1 MRIKDAAS
9 GVLSQLTDEDKSFLP
24 FLMYKEH
31 GKGKI
36 ILINSNPLM
45 KVWYNEI
52 VFNSYENKDFYII
65 RIRQASF
72 LIFKNFDF
80 PALFLKRFS
89 LKDLLEKYF
98 KYNENVAFIKPLP
111 NDIYKSGIYYNDYV
125 MYL

>member
-1 MRIKDAAS
+1 MENYIFKANN
-9 GVLSQLTDEDKSFLP
+9 VIENLF
-24 FLMYKEH
+24 
-31 GKGKI
+31 
-36 ILINSNPLM
+36 
-45 KVWYNEI
+45 NEN

-80 PALFLKRFS
+80 PALFLKRFA

-98 KYNENVAFIKPLP
+98 KYNIAFIKPLP

>member
-1 MRIKDAAS
+1 MENYIFKTNAVIENLFN
-9 GVLSQLTDEDKSFLP
+9 G
-24 FLMYKEH
+24 
-31 GKGKI
+31 
-36 ILINSNPLM
+36 N
-45 KVWYNEI
+45 
-52 VFNSYENKDFYII
+52 VFNSYENNDFHII

-80 PALFLKRFS
+80 PALFLKRFA

-98 KYNENVAFIKPLP
+98 KHNESVAFIKPLP

>member
-1 MRIKDAAS
+1 MNN
-9 GVLSQLTDEDKSFLP
+9 
-24 FLMYKEH
+24 Y
-31 GKGKI
+31 
-36 ILINSNPLM
+36 ILRANNVIENLF
-45 KVWYNEI
+45 NEN

-80 PALFLKRFS
+80 PALFLTRIS
-89 LKDLLEKYF
+89 LKALLEKYF
-98 KYNENVAFIKPLP
+98 KHNENVAFIKPLP

>member
-1 MRIKDAAS
+1 MENYIFKTNAVIENLFN
-9 GVLSQLTDEDKSFLP
+9 G
-24 FLMYKEH
+24 
-31 GKGKI
+31 
-36 ILINSNPLM
+36 N
-45 KVWYNEI
+45 

-80 PALFLKRFS
+80 PALFLKRFV

-98 KYNENVAFIKPLP
+98 KHNESVAFIKPLP

>member
-1 MRIKDAAS
+1 MENYIFKTNAVIENLFN
-9 GVLSQLTDEDKSFLP
+9 G
-24 FLMYKEH
+24 
-31 GKGKI
+31 
-36 ILINSNPLM
+36 N
-45 KVWYNEI
+45 

-89 LKDLLEKYF
+89 LKALLEKYF
-98 KYNENVAFIKPLP
+98 KQNENVAFIKPLP

>member
-1 MRIKDAAS
+1 MND
-9 GVLSQLTDEDKSFLP
+9 
-24 FLMYKEH
+24 Y
-31 GKGKI
+31 
-36 ILINSNPLM
+36 ILKANNVVENL
-45 KVWYNEI
+45 YNEN
-52 VFNSYENKDFYII
+52 VFNSYENDDFYII

-80 PALFLKRFS
+80 PALFLKRFA

-98 KYNENVAFIKPLP
+98 KYNENVAFIRPLT

>member
-1 MRIKDAAS
+1 M
-9 GVLSQLTDEDKSFLP
+9 EDYIFKT
-24 FLMYKEH
+24 
-31 GKGKI
+31 
-36 ILINSNPLM
+36 NSVIETLFNG
-45 KVWYNEI
+45 N
-52 VFNSYENKDFYII
+52 VFNSYENEDFYII

-80 PALFLKRFS
+80 PALFLKRFA

-98 KYNENVAFIKPLP
+98 KYNVAFIKPLP

>member
-1 MRIKDAAS
+1 M
-9 GVLSQLTDEDKSFLP
+9 EDYIVKT
-24 FLMYKEH
+24 
-31 GKGKI
+31 
-36 ILINSNPLM
+36 NSVIENLF
-45 KVWYNEI
+45 NGN

-80 PALFLKRFS
+80 PALFLKRFA

-98 KYNENVAFIKPLP
+98 KYNVAFIKPLP

>member
-1 MRIKDAAS
+1 MENYIFKTNAVIENLFN
-9 GVLSQLTDEDKSFLP
+9 G
-24 FLMYKEH
+24 
-31 GKGKI
+31 
-36 ILINSNPLM
+36 N
-45 KVWYNEI
+45 

-80 PALFLKRFS
+80 PALFLKRFA

-98 KYNENVAFIKPLP
+98 KYNESVAFIKPLP

>member
-1 MRIKDAAS
+1 MENYIFKTNAVIENLFN
-9 GVLSQLTDEDKSFLP
+9 G
-24 FLMYKEH
+24 
-31 GKGKI
+31 
-36 ILINSNPLM
+36 N
-45 KVWYNEI
+45 

-80 PALFLKRFS
+80 PALFLKRFA

-98 KYNENVAFIKPLP
+98 IHNENVAFIKPLP
-111 NDIYKSGIYYNDYV
+111 NDVYKSGIYYNDYV

>member
-1 MRIKDAAS
+1 MNDYIVKTNAVIENLFN
-9 GVLSQLTDEDKSFLP
+9 G
-24 FLMYKEH
+24 
-31 GKGKI
+31 
-36 ILINSNPLM
+36 N
-45 KVWYNEI
+45 

-80 PALFLKRFS
+80 PALFLKRFA

-98 KYNENVAFIKPLP
+98 RCNENVAFIKPLP

>member
-1 MRIKDAAS
+1 MNDYIVKANN
-9 GVLSQLTDEDKSFLP
+9 VIENLF
-24 FLMYKEH
+24 
-31 GKGKI
+31 
-36 ILINSNPLM
+36 
-45 KVWYNEI
+45 NEN

-80 PALFLKRFS
+80 PALFLKRFA

-98 KYNENVAFIKPLP
+98 RSNENVAFIKPLP

>member
-1 MRIKDAAS
+1 MENYIFKTNAVIENLFN
-9 GVLSQLTDEDKSFLP
+9 G
-24 FLMYKEH
+24 
-31 GKGKI
+31 
-36 ILINSNPLM
+36 N
-45 KVWYNEI
+45 

-98 KYNENVAFIKPLP
+98 KHNENVAFINPLP
-111 NDIYKSGIYYNDYV
+111 NEIYKSGIYYNDYV

>member
-1 MRIKDAAS
+1 MNNYIVKANN
-9 GVLSQLTDEDKSFLP
+9 VIENLF
-24 FLMYKEH
+24 
-31 GKGKI
+31 
-36 ILINSNPLM
+36 NSS
-45 KVWYNEI
+45 

-98 KYNENVAFIKPLP
+98 KHNESVAFIKPLP

>member
-1 MRIKDAAS
+1 MNN
-9 GVLSQLTDEDKSFLP
+9 
-24 FLMYKEH
+24 Y
-31 GKGKI
+31 
-36 ILINSNPLM
+36 
-45 KVWYNEI
+45 I
-52 VFNSYENKDFYII
+52 VKTNAVIENLFNNNVFSSYENKDFYII

-80 PALFLKRFS
+80 PALFLKRFA

-98 KYNENVAFIKPLP
+98 RHYENVAFIKPLP

>member
-1 MRIKDAAS
+1 M
-9 GVLSQLTDEDKSFLP
+9 EDYIFKANNVIENLF
-24 FLMYKEH
+24 
-31 GKGKI
+31 
-36 ILINSNPLM
+36 
-45 KVWYNEI
+45 NEN

-80 PALFLKRFS
+80 PALFLKRFA

-98 KYNENVAFIKPLP
+98 KYNIAFIKPLP

>member
-1 MRIKDAAS
+1 MENYIVK
-9 GVLSQLTDEDKSFLP
+9 T
-24 FLMYKEH
+24 
-31 GKGKI
+31 
-36 ILINSNPLM
+36 NSVVKNL
-45 KVWYNEI
+45 YNEN

-80 PALFLKRFS
+80 PALFLTRIS
-89 LKDLLEKYF
+89 LKALLEKYF
-98 KYNENVAFIKPLP
+98 KHNENVAFIKPLP

>member
-1 MRIKDAAS
+1 M
-9 GVLSQLTDEDKSFLP
+9 EDYIFKT
-24 FLMYKEH
+24 
-31 GKGKI
+31 
-36 ILINSNPLM
+36 NSVIENLF
-45 KVWYNEI
+45 NGN

-80 PALFLKRFS
+80 PALFLKRFA

-98 KYNENVAFIKPLP
+98 KYNVAFIKPLP

>member
-1 MRIKDAAS
+1 MNNYIFKTNA
-9 GVLSQLTDEDKSFLP
+9 VIENLF
-24 FLMYKEH
+24 
-31 GKGKI
+31 
-36 ILINSNPLM
+36 
-45 KVWYNEI
+45 NEN

-98 KYNENVAFIKPLP
+98 KHNENVAFIKPLP
-111 NDIYKSGIYYNDYV
+111 NDVYKSGIYYNDYV

>member
-1 MRIKDAAS
+1 MENYIVKA
-9 GVLSQLTDEDKSFLP
+9 
-24 FLMYKEH
+24 
-31 GKGKI
+31 
-36 ILINSNPLM
+36 NSVIENLF
-45 KVWYNEI
+45 NEN

-80 PALFLKRFS
+80 PALFLKRFA

-98 KYNENVAFIKPLP
+98 KYNIAFIKPLP

>member
-1 MRIKDAAS
+1 MENYIFKTNAVIENLFN
-9 GVLSQLTDEDKSFLP
+9 G
-24 FLMYKEH
+24 
-31 GKGKI
+31 
-36 ILINSNPLM
+36 N
-45 KVWYNEI
+45 

-80 PALFLKRFS
+80 PALFLKRFA

-98 KYNENVAFIKPLP
+98 KYNVAFIKPLP

>member
-1 MRIKDAAS
+1 M
-9 GVLSQLTDEDKSFLP
+9 EDYIVKTNNVIENL
-24 FLMYKEH
+24 
-31 GKGKI
+31 
-36 ILINSNPLM
+36 
-45 KVWYNEI
+45 YNEN

-80 PALFLKRFS
+80 PALFLTRIS
-89 LKDLLEKYF
+89 LKALLEKYF
-98 KYNENVAFIKPLP
+98 KYNVAFIKPLP